1 VDNAAQLSLISLL
14 LLAAIYDV
22 SSNRI
27 PNYCVLA
34 IVVLGI
40 SSQILKHG
48 FTGFTGSIGGL
59 FLGLVCFLPFY
70 IKKGMGAGDVKL
82 MAAVGS
88 FLGATLTLLAVAYT
102 LIFGGLFA
110 AILVLIKGNSR
121 SMLTRYFL
129 MSKVIYASGKLIY
142 FPPGSNEPSEIRF
155 AYATAIAAGTF
166 SVLYQHYAIDI
177 DALLQLASG

>member
-1 VDNAAQLSLISLL
+1 
-14 LLAAIYDV
+14 
-22 SSNRI
+22 
-27 PNYCVLA
+27 
-34 IVVLGI
+34 
-40 SSQILKHG
+40 
-48 FTGFTGSIGGL
+48 
-59 FLGLVCFLPFY
+59 LPFY
-70 IKKGMGAGDVKL
+70 LKKGMGAGDVKL

-110 AILVLIKGNSR
+110 VILVLVKGNAR
-121 SMLTRYFL
+121 LMLARYFL
-129 MSKVIYASGKLIY
+129 MSKAIYASGKLIY
-142 FPPGSNEPSEIRF
+142 FPPGDNEPSEIRF